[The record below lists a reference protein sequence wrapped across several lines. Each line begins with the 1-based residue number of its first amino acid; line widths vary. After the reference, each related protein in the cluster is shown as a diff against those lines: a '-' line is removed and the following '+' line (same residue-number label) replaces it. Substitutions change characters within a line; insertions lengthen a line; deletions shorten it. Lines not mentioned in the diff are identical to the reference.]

1 MGSSSATTRLT
12 WTPFV
17 FSLLLLATAG
27 CGHKA
32 NAHELPLSTH
42 PLLRLQCPNLTLFHR
57 HATSTHTATCPVPGL
72 LGIFPDLNTD
82 SNTNNLN
89 LPWSFPPKCM
99 TLASS
104 SKKSSP
110 ASSYQ
115 SASSVSSTS
124 SASSAYSSSSSSLSA
139 SASLENDESRGK
151 EIPYC
156 LFTSQPFRN
165 GHGTSLIVSPN
176 TASHLL
182 GLGVFEDRPPP
193 WKWIRQS
200 SRSRSNEQQR
210 TNLAYRIINVAGKGK
225 GVVATRPIKQGE
237 IIMVDYP
244 ALLISEEF
252 LRETGREGKGHL
264 RRRMVKRAIEQLPE
278 ITREKVWGLMRGPG
292 KYEVDAIMGVNLKGL
307 EGVGSG
313 ANSAL
318 ALLEEPRTEEHG
330 ESYAAEG
337 VMGLFAEVARINH
350 SCRPNARLR
359 FVENRATMEVISYR
373 PISPGE
379 EISIS
384 YTALTLSP
392 SDRHHFLKQNHQFT
406 CHCPLCTSLSDDP
419 SAKTLTAE
427 SHSRRTHLQEVFD
440 TMLHAK
446 GEGFYQDA
454 INILKDW
461 LDFAEVE
468 GLLPLM
474 GEYHGTMAELYLLLA
489 ERGSP
494 GDKEVDRE
502 GALRQ
507 ALREARMAVDA
518 WVKLR
523 SVDGRKT
530 EEARVFLEK
539 VFKLKERRGKGK

>member
-1 MGSSSATTRLT
+1 MV
-12 WTPFV
+12 PK
-17 FSLLLLATAG
+17 
-27 CGHKA
+27 KA
-32 NAHELPLSTH
+32 NSLSQRSPAICREPSYHGSHILPSHLSGGGDFYQLYAFILSRVPLTTH
-42 PLLRLQCPNLTLFHR
+42 PDPKLTH
-57 HATSTHTATCPVPGL
+57 
-72 LGIFPDLNTD
+72 PD
-82 SNTNNLN
+82 
-89 LPWSFPPKCM
+89 
-99 TLASS
+99 
-104 SKKSSP
+104 
-110 ASSYQ
+110 
-115 SASSVSSTS
+115 
-124 SASSAYSSSSSSLSA
+124 
-139 SASLENDESRGK
+139 
-151 EIPYC
+151 
-156 LFTSQPFRN
+156 
-165 GHGTSLIVSPN
+165 
-176 TASHLL
+176 
-182 GLGVFEDRPPP
+182 
-193 WKWIRQS
+193 
-200 SRSRSNEQQR
+200 
-210 TNLAYRIINVAGKGK
+210 
-225 GVVATRPIKQGE
+225 
-237 IIMVDYP
+237 
-244 ALLISEEF
+244 
-252 LRETGREGKGHL
+252 
-264 RRRMVKRAIEQLPE
+264 
-278 ITREKVWGLMRGPG
+278 
-292 KYEVDAIMGVNLKGL
+292 
-307 EGVGSG
+307 
-313 ANSAL
+313 
-318 ALLEEPRTEEHG
+318 
-330 ESYAAEG
+330 
-337 VMGLFAEVARINH
+337 
-350 SCRPNARLR
+350 
-359 FVENRATMEVISYR
+359 
-373 PISPGE
+373 
-379 EISIS
+379 
-384 YTALTLSP
+384 TALTLSP